1 MAGLGLAPAPA
12 GFSGRTFLR
21 AGSAWDWTCVAPLLI
36 LTVLLFARPSLPLD
50 DAYITLHNARAL
62 LAGGADP
69 VYAGSTALTG
79 ATSAV
84 HLVLIAILGLVLPL
98 ELASKLVTLI
108 AILLYAAGLVV
119 LLRRLQCPPVARAV
133 LLVTGLMV
141 GYMPYHL
148 LNGLESGLAVA
159 AIVWGLALIDSK
171 WLPLLCGTM
180 PFVRPELAFLAAP
193 LFFYR
198 CWLDRRDLRRLVCN
212 GALALVAALPWLI
225 LYAVYTGW
233 PIPNTGGAK
242 VAFFAEA
249 TLGWRAR
256 WEILLW
262 VVISGLFG
270 PLWLSIPVLA
280 RRPAGLCAL
289 VFLICW
295 IGLTA
300 FVFPGGLHH
309 NWFRYVSM
317 ILPAL
322 LLGWGMLFARKS
334 AWHLP
339 LLALLLGWTL
349 FTGATGVR
357 IYLDRSH
364 TEALD
369 RAAKFIDAK
378 LPRDSVIL
386 VHDAGY
392 LAWALP
398 DRRLVDVVGL
408 KSIASMAWHRRYTAQ
423 TGNRDVALNGIATGA
438 KAEYLVALADPP
450 RFWGGL
456 PLALERSGWTLQPLS
471 PVKDHE
477 YVVYRIDP
485 PGRTVPDSGNA
496 APQRAR

>member
-1 MAGLGLAPAPA
+1 MADLGLAPARA
-12 GFSGRTFLR
+12 AFSGRTFLR
-21 AGSAWDWTCVAPLLI
+21 PASAWDWICAAPLLI
-36 LTVLLFARPSLPLD
+36 LAILLFARPGLPLD
-50 DAYITLHNARAL
+50 DAYITLHNARTL
-62 LAGGADP
+62 LAGGTDP

-79 ATSAV
+79 ATSAI
-84 HLVLIAILGLVLPL
+84 HLVLIAILGLAMPL
-98 ELASKLVTLI
+98 ELASKFVTLA
-108 AILLYAAGLVV
+108 AILLYAAGLIV
-119 LLRRLQCPPVARAV
+119 LLRRLQCPPAARAI
-133 LLVTGLMV
+133 LLITGLMV
-141 GYMPYHL
+141 GYMPYNL

-159 AIVWGLALIDSK
+159 AIVWGLVLIDSK

-198 CWLDRRDLRRLVCN
+198 CWLDRRDLRRLVTN
-212 GALALVAALPWLI
+212 GALALAAASPWLI
-225 LYAVYTGW
+225 FYTVYTGW

-242 VAFFAEA
+242 VAFFAET

-256 WEILLW
+256 RGILIG
-262 VVISGLFG
+262 VVISCLFG
-270 PLWLSIPVLA
+270 PLWLSMPALA

-300 FVFPGGLHH
+300 LVFPGGLHH

-317 ILPAL
+317 ILPVL
-322 LLGWGMLFARKS
+322 LLGWAIIFARKA
-334 AWHLP
+334 AWHPP
-339 LLALLLGWTL
+339 LLALLLGWTF
-349 FTGATGVR
+349 FTGAIGVR
-357 IYLDRSH
+357 SYLDRSH

-369 RAAKFIDAK
+369 RAAQLIGTK

-398 DRRLVDVVGL
+398 GHRLVDVVGL
-408 KSIASMAWHRRYTAQ
+408 KSTASMTWHRRYTAQ
-423 TGNRDVALNGIATGA
+423 TGKRDVALNGIAHGA
-438 KAEYLVALADPP
+438 KAQYLVALADPP
-450 RFWGGL
+450 GFWGE
-456 PLALERSGWTLQPLS
+456 LALALKRSGWTLQPLS
-471 PVKDHE
+471 PVKDYE

-485 PGRTVPDSGNA
+485 PGRTVPDTGNA

>member
-1 MAGLGLAPAPA
+1 MAGLGRAPAPA

-21 AGSAWDWTCVAPLLI
+21 AGSVWDWTCAAPLLV
-36 LTVLLFARPSLPLD
+36 LTILLFVRPSLPLD
-50 DAYITLHNARAL
+50 DAYITLHNARTL

-84 HLVLIAILGLVLPL
+84 HLTLIAILGLAIPL
-98 ELASKLVTLI
+98 ELASKLVTLA
-108 AILLYAAGLVV
+108 AILLYAAGLIV

-133 LLVTGLMV
+133 LLIAGLMV

-198 CWLDRRDLRRLVCN
+198 CWLDRRDLRRLVFN
-212 GALALVAALPWLI
+212 GALALAAALPWLI
-225 LYAVYTGW
+225 LYTVYTGW

-256 WEILLW
+256 WEILLG
-262 VVISGLFG
+262 VVISGLLG
-270 PLWLSIPVLA
+270 PLWLSIPALA

-295 IGLTA
+295 LGLTA

-317 ILPAL
+317 VLPAL
-322 LLGWGMLFARKS
+322 LLGWAIIFARKA
-334 AWHLP
+334 AWHPL

-349 FTGATGVR
+349 FTGASGVR

-369 RAAKFIDAK
+369 RAAQFIGAK

-398 DRRLVDVVGL
+398 DHRLVDVVGL
-408 KSIASMAWHRRYTAQ
+408 KSAASMEWHRRYTAQ

-438 KAEYLVALADPP
+438 TAQYLVALADPP
-450 RFWGGL
+450 GFWGE
-456 PLALERSGWTLQPLS
+456 LALALKRSGWTLQPLS
-471 PVKDHE
+471 PVKDYE

-485 PGRTVPDSGNA
+485 PGRIVPDRSNA
-496 APQRAR
+496 APQRVR

>member
-12 GFSGRTFLR
+12 GASGRAFLR
-21 AGSAWDWTCVAPLLI
+21 AGSVWDWACAVPLLI
-36 LTVLLFARPSLPLD
+36 LAVLLFVRPSLPLD

-84 HLVLIAILGLVLPL
+84 HLVLIAILGLLLPL
-98 ELASKLVTLI
+98 ELASKLVTLM
-108 AILLYAAGLVV
+108 AILLYAAGLIA
-119 LLRRLQCPPVARAV
+119 LLRRLQCPPGARAV
-133 LLVTGLMV
+133 ILVSGLMV

-148 LNGLESGLAVA
+148 LNGLESGLALA

-171 WLPLLCGTM
+171 WLPLLCGVM

-198 CWLDRRDLRRLVCN
+198 CWLDRRNLRRLALN
-212 GALALVAALPWLI
+212 GALALAAASPWLI
-225 LYAVYTGW
+225 LYTVYTGW
-233 PIPNTGGAK
+233 PVPNTGGAK

-249 TLGWRAR
+249 TLDWRSR
-256 WEILLW
+256 WEILIG
-262 VVISGLFG
+262 VVVSGLLG
-270 PLWLSIPVLA
+270 PFWLSIPALA
-280 RRPAGLCAL
+280 RRPAGLCVL

-295 IGLTA
+295 IGITA

-309 NWFRYVSM
+309 NYFRYASM

-322 LLGWGMLFARKS
+322 LLGWGIIFAHQ
-334 AWHLP
+334 AVWHRLALVL
-339 LLALLLGWTL
+339 LLAWALV
-349 FTGATGVR
+349 TGVTGVR

-364 TEALD
+364 TEALA
-369 RAAKFIDAK
+369 RAAQFIDAK
-378 LPRDSVIL
+378 LPRDSVVL

-398 DRRLVDVVGL
+398 DHRLVDVVGL
-408 KSIASMAWHRRYTAQ
+408 KSAASMDWHRRYTAR
-423 TGNRDVALNGIATGA
+423 TGNRDAALNGIAAGA
-438 KAEYLVALADPP
+438 KAEYFVALADPP

-456 PLALERSGWTLQPLS
+456 PAALERSGWALRPLS

-485 PGRTVPDSGNA
+485 PERAGSNEGGA
-496 APQRAR
+496 APQRVR